1 MYPSNQHH
9 DLVSFPP
16 NTVSLFLLQTC
27 VSSDFQLFGHKA
39 QTPCL
44 DSDQQTVHE
53 SLLQEESRKQKVPIA
68 TVSASPQGP
77 CYCVTH
83 LTYSCDSGGPQQC
96 SPSKRQHH
104 LYMCQHPALQPPPS
118 SFETSTAPWRFT
130 TCNSFCMLRSALSKT
145 MLFVNKSHNHL
156 RHIKNMLI
164 THFQLRNKRNIEK
177 MGYKGCGENRLIDN
191 WFF

>member
-9 DLVSFPP
+9 DFVPFPP
-16 NTVSLFLLQTC
+16 NTVSLFLLQTRL
-27 VSSDFQLFGHKA
+27 SSGFQLFGHKA

-53 SLLQEESRKQKVPIA
+53 SLPQEESGKQKVPIA
-68 TVSASPQGP
+68 AVSTSPRGP

-104 LYMCQHPALQPPPS
+104 LCMCQRPDSNLPFLFRELHCALAFHHMQQ
-118 SFETSTAPWRFT
+118 FLHAKICFVK
-130 TCNSFCMLRSALSKT
+130 NNALWK
-145 MLFVNKSHNHL
+145 
-156 RHIKNMLI
+156 
-164 THFQLRNKRNIEK
+164 
-177 MGYKGCGENRLIDN
+177 
-191 WFF
+191 